1 MGQPRQTSAL
11 GTVRPPGERKPCGKE
26 QEQQVS
32 GSRQRDRPGQKP
44 GGGEGLGDGQGG
56 QRRLAQGI
64 LLLCGRGPGLTAQWK
79 GSEKGC
85 PMDSLA
91 IMVVTGK
98 AGSQGGRAFPTLV
111 SSRPSIANGLIF
123 LSLSCAGIARLVT
136 NCSGLMDRQNW
147 ADPRQGLSLFRTH
160 GSAPEPFSWPGCS
173 LTTTMSLVG
182 LPSFCWPCHDA
193 LARMGPKE
201 VG

>member
-11 GTVRPPGERKPCGKE
+11 GTVRPPGEQKPCGKE

-64 LLLCGRGPGLTAQWK
+64 LLLCGQGPGLTAQWK

-111 SSRPSIANGLIF
+111 SSRPSIANGLILPF
-123 LSLSCAGIARLVT
+123 LELCRNSKACNELLWLDGQIELGRPQAGLVSVPHPWLSPRALQLAGLLPHYHHV
-136 NCSGLMDRQNW
+136 
-147 ADPRQGLSLFRTH
+147 P
-160 GSAPEPFSWPGCS
+160 SWS
-173 LTTTMSLVG
+173 SIFLLA
-182 LPSFCWPCHDA
+182 LP
-193 LARMGPKE
+193 
-201 VG
+201 